1 MARKKTTPYEPIGVT
16 PESSPVR
23 TSSASNASAAAKGN
37 GKRLASQALDDDEA
51 DTEVELELAGPNVLQ
66 KRDFFGL
73 SNRATNQLT
82 FWKRH
87 HEQIEEASERYLLEQ
102 AVGIAI
108 LDKLTKV
115 ERKLAKR
122 SPVTAPAAG
131 PSSSAYQA
139 PRPAARNPNTLTED
153 AVVHEVFLNPSN
165 PSLAA
170 GRNILIQA
178 VFRRLKRNPALL
190 GADGAHLLSKAKKSG
205 RKRVVSSIKKSAT
218 RIRSDLKAMLIRA
231 IADTSDNDN
240 DEEGVG
246 RMDLRTLAEAVSK
259 SWNIDVSYDLM
270 CRLAWLR
277 KLAKEKVPV
286 EKAVQAELD
295 VILKLLASEDE
306 SDRRKGQDC
315 FSRALTWD
323 LETFGACDDL
333 RDETRGTQEANI
345 EEDIRNANN
354 EDIDD
359 TFIESA

>member
-1 MARKKTTPYEPIGVT
+1 MAE
-16 PESSPVR
+16 
-23 TSSASNASAAAKGN
+23 
-37 GKRLASQALDDDEA
+37 D
-51 DTEVELELAGPNVLQ
+51 
-66 KRDFFGL
+66 
-73 SNRATNQLT
+73 
-82 FWKRH
+82 

-122 SPVTAPAAG
+122 SPVTAPAAVEVASTDG
-131 PSSSAYQA
+131 SA
-139 PRPAARNPNTLTED
+139 RITLSPTF
-153 AVVHEVFLNPSN
+153 ALYLKTNIGHQVHEVFLNPSN

-190 GADGAHLLSKAKKSG
+190 GADGAHLLSKANKSG

-218 RIRSDLKAMLIRA
+218 RIRSDLKAIVNC
-231 IADTSDNDN
+231 DNDN

-246 RMDLRTLAEAVSK
+246 GMDLRTLAEAVSK

-286 EKAVQAELD
+286 EKAGTTWWDKVQAELD

-306 SDRRKGQDC
+306 SDRRKGQ
-315 FSRALTWD
+315 
-323 LETFGACDDL
+323 E
-333 RDETRGTQEANI
+333 
-345 EEDIRNANN
+345 
-354 EDIDD
+354 
-359 TFIESA
+359 